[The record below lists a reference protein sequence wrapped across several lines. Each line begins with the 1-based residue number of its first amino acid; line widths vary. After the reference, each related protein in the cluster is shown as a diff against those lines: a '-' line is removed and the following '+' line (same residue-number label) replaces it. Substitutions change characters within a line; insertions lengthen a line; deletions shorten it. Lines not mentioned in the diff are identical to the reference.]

1 MSEKKTYYVTTP
13 IYYPSDNF
21 HVGHCYTTCIA
32 DALARYK
39 REKGYDVFFLTGSDE
54 HGQKI
59 EDRAKK
65 KGCTPK
71 EFVDPIIDNA
81 KDLWKSLNISYD
93 KFIRTTDPE
102 HVACVQKV
110 VQKLYEQ
117 GDIYK
122 GSYEGWYC
130 TPCESFWTESQL
142 VDGKCPDCGR
152 EVQVTKEDAY
162 FLRLSKYQPQ
172 LEAYLAE
179 NRDLMQPESRYNEML
194 NNFLKPGLK
203 DLCVS
208 RASVKWGIPVTFD
221 ESQTVYVWVD
231 ALTNYISA
239 LGYLSD
245 DETLFNK
252 FWPADL
258 HLVGKEIFRFHTI
271 IWPIILMALGLPL
284 PKKVYGHGW
293 LTIGGGKIS
302 KSKGNYKDPREFIE
316 AYGADTLRYFILSE
330 VPFGSDGNFSELRMV
345 ERRNSDLANVLG
357 NLVNRT
363 ISMTNKYFGGEVKR
377 LSKVT
382 DLDKEVMLQLNQM
395 NKKVEEKMDAL
406 DIPGALEVIFDCL
419 SRLNKYIDETTPW
432 ILAKDET
439 TMPRLND
446 VLYLILEGI
455 RLCALQLKAFVPET
469 ADKIFAALNTKACEF
484 GQNDVYAQVGL
495 GGFHVVEK
503 PEILF
508 TRIDEKVI
516 NALKE
521 EEAQAEEEYLKAKAE
536 EEAIAKAKEERA
548 KIQEISIEDF
558 NKVDLRVGKVLEC
571 VKHPDASKLLISK
584 VDLGLGDVRQIVS
597 GIAEYVDP
605 EKMVGR
611 KVIVVTNLKPVMLR
625 GYESQGMLL
634 VGEDDELVNILTC
647 PCAAGTKIR

>member
-1 MSEKKTYYVTTP
+1 MEEKKKTYYVTTP

-39 REKGYDVFFLTGSDE
+39 KEQGYDVFFLTGSDE

-65 KGCTPK
+65 AGVTPK
-71 EFVDPIIDNA
+71 EFVDPIIANA
-81 KDLWKSLNISYD
+81 KDLWAKLNINYD

-102 HVACVQKV
+102 HIACVQKI
-110 VQKLYEQ
+110 VQKLYDQ

-130 TPCESFWTESQL
+130 TPCESYWTDSQL

-152 EVQVTKEDAY
+152 EVHKMKEDAY
-162 FLRLSKYQPQ
+162 FLKLSKYQKQ
-172 LEAYLAE
+172 LEEYLAA
-179 NRDLMQPESRYNEML
+179 NRDLMQPESRYNEMV

-245 DETLFNK
+245 DDSNFK
-252 FWPADL
+252 KYWPADL

-271 IWPIILMALGLPL
+271 IWPIILIALGLPL

-293 LTIGGGKIS
+293 LTIDGGKIS
-302 KSKGNYKDPREFIE
+302 KSKGNYKDPREFID
-316 AYGADTLRYFILSE
+316 AYGTDTLRYYILSA
-330 VPFGSDGNFSELRMV
+330 VPFGSDGNFSELLMV
-345 ERRNSDLANVLG
+345 ERRNSDLANILG

-363 ISMTNKYFGGEVKR
+363 ISMVNKYFDGT
-377 LSKVT
+377 VT
-382 DLDKEVMLQLNQM
+382 RIQKIEDLDREVIVQLTEM
-395 NKKVEEKMDAL
+395 SDKVAEQVDAL
-406 DIPGALEVIFDCL
+406 DIPTALEIIFDAL
-419 SRLNKYIDETTPW
+419 KRLNKYIDETAPW
-432 ILAKDET
+432 VLAKDEA

-446 VLYLILEGI
+446 VLYVILEGI
-455 RLCALQLKAFVPET
+455 RLCAIQLKAFIPET
-469 ADKIFAALNTKACEF
+469 ADKIFAELNTEYTTFKFAKF
-484 GQNDVYAQVGL
+484 GVKTI
-495 GGFHVVEK
+495 HVVEK

-508 TRIDEKVI
+508 QRIDEEEVAKRI
-516 NALKE
+516 E
-521 EEAQAEEEYLKAKAE
+521 EESKPVVEHLPEMSFEDFGKAE
-536 EEAIAKAKEERA
+536 L
-548 KIQEISIEDF
+548 
-558 NKVDLRVGKVLEC
+558 VVGKVVE
-571 VKHPDASKLLISK
+571 SKLHPNADKLLVSQI
-584 VDLGLGDVRQIVS
+584 DIGYGEIRQIVT
-597 GIAEYVDP
+597 GIADRIKP
-605 EKMVGR
+605 EDFVGK
-611 KVIVVTNLKPVMLR
+611 KVVVLANLKPAKIR
-625 GYESQGMLL
+625 GIESQGMVL
-634 VGEDDELVNILTC
+634 VGEDDKNLDLVS
-647 PCAAGTKIR
+647 ADVEVGSRIR